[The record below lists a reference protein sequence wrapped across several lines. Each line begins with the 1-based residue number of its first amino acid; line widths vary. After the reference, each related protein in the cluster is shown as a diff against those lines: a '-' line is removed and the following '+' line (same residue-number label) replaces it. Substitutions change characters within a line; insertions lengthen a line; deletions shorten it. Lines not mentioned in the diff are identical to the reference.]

1 MRVITDMVEL
11 RAWAMDHRATRPRVL
26 VPTMGALHEGHLS
39 LVDRARIRAGTDGV
53 VVATIFVN
61 PTQFAPHEDFDSYP
75 RQAEADLAML
85 EARGC
90 DVVVV
95 PERGALYASDASVT
109 ISESAIGAG
118 LEGVSRPHFFTGVC
132 TVVAKLFNLIQPDAA
147 VFGEKDYQQ
156 LAVIRRMVRDL
167 DFPIEIIAGPT
178 LREVDGLAMSSRNAY
193 LSPEERAQAVVI
205 SQSLDAARAAM
216 EEGMVDVSTLLSR
229 VEKQIATQPLARI
242 DYVAG
247 VHPDTLEPI
256 DSVGDDGLL
265 IAVGVFF
272 GKTRLIDNLCW
283 RRNLSDAG

>member
-1 MRVITDMVEL
+1 
-11 RAWAMDHRATRPRVL
+11 
-26 VPTMGALHEGHLS
+26 
-39 LVDRARIRAGTDGV
+39 
-53 VVATIFVN
+53 
-61 PTQFAPHEDFDSYP
+61 
-75 RQAEADLAML
+75 
-85 EARGC
+85 
-90 DVVVV
+90 
-95 PERGALYASDASVT
+95 
-109 ISESAIGAG
+109 
-118 LEGVSRPHFFTGVC
+118 
-132 TVVAKLFNLIQPDAA
+132 
-147 VFGEKDYQQ
+147 
-156 LAVIRRMVRDL
+156 
-167 DFPIEIIAGPT
+167 EIIAGPT